1 VRKTVFTA
9 YRVMSYVTG
18 VGLAI
23 LVFVGVP
30 LEFIWDKPQVD
41 AVVGTAHG
49 FLFMLY
55 VLLVL
60 VLGYLAHWSVGKIL
74 WVAAAGTIPLAVF
87 FVEPRVRRTEL
98 AERAAAQAGG
108 GTGSGCGTSPPAARR
123 RRSMRSA

>member
-1 VRKTVFTA
+1 MRQTVFTG

-18 VGLAI
+18 VCLVI

-49 FLFMLY
+49 FLFMFY

-60 VLGYLAHWSVGKIL
+60 VLGYLARWSLLKIIG
-74 WVAAAGTIPLAVF
+74 VAAAGTIPLAVF

-98 AERAAAQAGG
+98 AERTAITAQPDGG
-108 GTGSGCGTSPPAARR
+108 AVSTG
-123 RRSMRSA
+123 